1 MKFMF
6 IGQLLHQCVP
16 RQHVHVFE
24 LDAMMDGMLR
34 NTLGDFFKHIKVVA
48 SVSLKNRCK
57 VYLEGNVRGEKYT
70 VALKRTSL
78 NRHWHVI

>member
-1 MKFMF
+1 MF

-48 SVSLKNRCK
+48 LVSLKNRCK

-78 NRHWHVI
+78 NRRWHVI

>member
-1 MKFMF
+1 M
-6 IGQLLHQCVP
+6 P

-57 VYLEGNVRGEKYT
+57 VYLEGNVRGEKMYCCAET
-70 VALKRTSL
+70 NIAQSSL
-78 NRHWHVI
+78 AHYLGLGHGPENGC